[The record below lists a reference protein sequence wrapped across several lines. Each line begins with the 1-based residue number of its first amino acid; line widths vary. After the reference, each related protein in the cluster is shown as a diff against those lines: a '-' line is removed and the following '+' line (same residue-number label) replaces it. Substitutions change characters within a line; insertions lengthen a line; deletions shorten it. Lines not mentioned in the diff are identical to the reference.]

1 MSSPW
6 SEPLG
11 SITAF
16 AIDNTTTILPRS
28 SSCQLSPA
36 GSAFAAIISAFVG
49 SIINGVTNGWF
60 VAFMTG
66 WIAWLAIFRV
76 LLAGLYMLYR
86 SVTDSWGPGLGPGS
100 ASANDSAEMT
110 GWYGGQSGN
119 SGNGARS
126 SSYQPVFAHDVENG
140 GHQAYN
146 AWQPIPDLHAMEVEQ
161 AQQYK
166 ANLKANIWPKAALV
180 RLHRPQPLA
189 TGRPGMKST
198 GPFPNTI
205 TDLDRSVT
213 VLGWFSLAYTAVW
226 APITQVLF
234 LLAQVSRHDNG
245 GAKLVKGLTVAVSAL
260 PLGVDCR
267 VRYADAMPWSWARR
281 SVNLVTALSAL
292 LQGGICATLLVTG
305 VMDLLD
311 PPQEERDPDDPFA
324 GFPSSRP
331 AIPVPALVV
340 PYLVFAVI
348 WMLAS
353 FAMMPMKDGGRMG
366 AGKKHWAGYI
376 LDVGMGLFAGVFLA
390 APAFALMSNATF
402 ATDSSGWGDL
412 QEYLNCEK
420 AVWRKFAAVVP

>member
-11 SITAF
+11 SLTTLAM
-16 AIDNTTTILPRS
+16 DNTTTILPRS

-49 SIINGVTNGWF
+49 SVINGVTNGWF

-100 ASANDSAEMT
+100 SAGANTAEMT
-110 GWYGGQSGN
+110 GYEGGSSGN
-119 SGNGARS
+119 APP
-126 SSYQPVFAHDVENG
+126 SYHRVFAHDVENG
-140 GHQAYN
+140 NPQPHN
-146 AWQPIPDLHAMEVEQ
+146 AWQPIPDLHTMQAEQ

-166 ANLKANIWPKAALV
+166 ANLKANLWPKAALV

-189 TGRPGMKST
+189 TAHPGMKTT

-205 TDLDRSVT
+205 TDLDRNVT
-213 VLGWFSLAYTAVW
+213 VLGWFSLAYTAIW
-226 APITQVLF
+226 APITQILF
-234 LLAQVSRHDNG
+234 LLAQYSRHDNG

-292 LQGGICATLLVTG
+292 LQGAICAVLLVTG
-305 VMDLLD
+305 VMDLLNPPEKEED
-311 PPQEERDPDDPFA
+311 PNDPWA
-324 GFPSSRP
+324 GFPSSSQP
-331 AIPVPALVV
+331 TIPVPAVVV

-353 FAMMPMKDGGRMG
+353 FAMLPMKDGGRMG

-412 QEYLNCEK
+412 QEYLSCEK
-420 AVWRKFAAVVP
+420 DVWRRFAAVVP